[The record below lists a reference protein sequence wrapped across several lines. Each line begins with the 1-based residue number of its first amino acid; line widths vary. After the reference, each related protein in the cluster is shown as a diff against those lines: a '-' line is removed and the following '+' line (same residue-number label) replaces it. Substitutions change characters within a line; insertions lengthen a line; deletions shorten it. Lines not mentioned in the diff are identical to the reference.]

1 MTGFIVSLLILLSA
15 GPAAAAKATL
25 VYDGDVVQRTERLD
39 LKGTDYLP
47 LKTVSQAF
55 KADLRSQ
62 PAGVK
67 SVNGTNYVPASFF
80 TGERFSDAAQC
91 DIEWDADTL
100 TLSARP
106 RATLSTPRILSLTSE
121 VRVVFEF
128 GEPMEFKDRLSG
140 RVLAIDVPKA
150 RIAGDETVRIKDPVI
165 ESVALAKGA
174 KGARIKITLSQAAT
188 AYHAFMAEDPL
199 RLIVQIKN
207 PKAPEESADED
218 KIVQLL
224 MGPEA
229 VIKPDAKKAKKGKPA
244 LKIAVDAGHGGEDPG
259 ASGRGGTREKDINLM
274 VAKELARQLGLEG
287 YNVFLTRKSDTFISL
302 GDRSLLA
309 NQEGADLFISIHCN
323 AAAGR
328 RNRGEGGFEVYFL
341 SEDATDQEAE
351 DVARYENMEPE
362 RSGLLTSENKRAS
375 QVLFSMARTEFINES
390 SLLCQM
396 VSRAVDRRVP
406 ISNRGA
412 KQADF
417 HVLHGVQA
425 PSILV
430 EMAFIDLPSEEKK
443 LRQRKFRTAMVDA
456 IITGLQN
463 FEKKVALLK

>member
-224 MGPEA
+224 
-229 VIKPDAKKAKKGKPA
+229 
-244 LKIAVDAGHGGEDPG
+244 GGEDPG
-259 ASGRGGTREKDINLM
+259 AAGRGGTREKDINLM